1 MTTATHA
8 TRLLQEFGARI
19 GLPEVHFG
27 DDDFCTL
34 SFDDL
39 ILNLEHRAADDS
51 LTGYIWLCAVP
62 AERRA
67 EAALQ
72 IADAN
77 YLLVATAG
85 ATLGMNRLT
94 GDVALSQ
101 RLPTGDLDLPG
112 LERAFTILLNLA
124 DRWRQR
130 LTAEP
135 VAAPAA
141 APLDI
146 TALRV

>member
-1 MTTATHA
+1 MTTETHA

-27 DDDFCTL
+27 EDDFCTL

-39 ILNLEHRAADDS
+39 ILNLERRAADDS
-51 LTGYIWLCAVP
+51 LMGYIWLCAIP
-62 AERRA
+62 AERCA

-94 GDVALSQ
+94 GDVALS
-101 RLPTGDLDLPG
+101 RHLPTDGLDLAG
-112 LERAFTILLNLA
+112 LEHAFMSLLNLA
-124 DRWRQR
+124 DRWRRR
-130 LTAEP
+130 LTAAP
-135 VAAPAA
+135 TAPAA
-141 APLDI
+141 ATPLDF